1 LKNKAVKPSGP
12 AAFIESMLNFSGQ
25 NRSIKLMEVKL
36 LHFQELD

>member
-1 LKNKAVKPSGP
+1 
-12 AAFIESMLNFSGQ
+12 MLNFSGQ